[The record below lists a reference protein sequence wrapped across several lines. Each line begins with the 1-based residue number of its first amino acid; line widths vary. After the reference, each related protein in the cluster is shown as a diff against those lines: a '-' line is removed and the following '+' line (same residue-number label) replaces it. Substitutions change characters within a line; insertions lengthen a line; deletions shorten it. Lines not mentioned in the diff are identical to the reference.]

1 MIAATY
7 ARKSNE
13 QQGVADEAK
22 SIAQCPRCQEAIS

>member
-1 MIAATY
+1 MISAVY

-22 SIAQCPRCQEAIS
+22 SVPGLSTSA